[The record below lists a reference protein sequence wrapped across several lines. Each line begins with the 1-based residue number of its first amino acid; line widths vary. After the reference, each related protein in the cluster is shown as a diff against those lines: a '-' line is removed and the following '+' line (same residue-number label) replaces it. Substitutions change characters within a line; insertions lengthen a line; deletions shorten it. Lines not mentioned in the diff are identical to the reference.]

1 MGRGRG
7 ELVNSRRVAV
17 RFTVGCLG
25 GCFGTAARE
34 AADIRGVCDKQERG
48 VANLEPGG
56 HPFGIGSAPGGHPTG
71 TGSPGGQPLGT
82 SSESRGDRGLR
93 FPSSAPSRGEAPPRG
108 ERGLRGESS
117 ALAPFTDFIDDN
129 LSDGI
134 CGGNDD
140 DLSAVTCGLSLGLA
154 GIGLSLV

>member
-1 MGRGRG
+1 
-7 ELVNSRRVAV
+7 
-17 RFTVGCLG
+17 
-25 GCFGTAARE
+25 
-34 AADIRGVCDKQERG
+34 
-48 VANLEPGG
+48 
-56 HPFGIGSAPGGHPTG
+56 
-71 TGSPGGQPLGT
+71 
-82 SSESRGDRGLR
+82 RGLR
-93 FPSSAPSRGEAPPRG
+93 FPISAPSRGEAPPRG